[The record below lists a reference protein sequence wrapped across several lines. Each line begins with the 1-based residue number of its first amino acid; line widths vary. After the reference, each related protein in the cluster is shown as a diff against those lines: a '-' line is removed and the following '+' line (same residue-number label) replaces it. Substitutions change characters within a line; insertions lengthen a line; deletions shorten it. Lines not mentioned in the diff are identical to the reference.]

1 MSMAINIREINK
13 IFYFQKNVDIKS
25 IILNY
30 DNNFFQIFQKIIFK
44 KGKVINYNK

>member
-30 DNNFFQIFQKIIFK
+30 ANNKIK
-44 KGKVINYNK
+44 